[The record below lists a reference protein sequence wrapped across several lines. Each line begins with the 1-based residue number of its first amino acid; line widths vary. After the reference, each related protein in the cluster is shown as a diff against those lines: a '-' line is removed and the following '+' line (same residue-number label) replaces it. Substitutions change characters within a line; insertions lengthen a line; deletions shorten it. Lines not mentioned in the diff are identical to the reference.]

1 VLKIRHVVLNINHLF
16 PFASLLVQLVRGLSC
31 SPPRTGSVMVGLG
44 RLGVWLGWLAGTAAG
59 FSCSPGNLAVYRL
72 ELRTFWSEERF
83 PKQYPQWRPPPQ
95 WSKTIGETIIISC
108 SRLVF
113 AAVQ

>member
-1 VLKIRHVVLNINHLF
+1 
-16 PFASLLVQLVRGLSC
+16 
-31 SPPRTGSVMVGLG
+31 MVGLG

-59 FSCSPGNLAVYRL
+59 FPCSPGNLAVYRL
-72 ELRTFWSEERF
+72 ELRTFWSEGRF

-108 SRLVF
+108 SRLVI

>member
-1 VLKIRHVVLNINHLF
+1 
-16 PFASLLVQLVRGLSC
+16 
-31 SPPRTGSVMVGLG
+31 MVGLG

-59 FSCSPGNLAVYRL
+59 FPCSPGNLAVYRL

-95 WSKTIGETIIISC
+95 WSKTIGETIYILFKACFFRRSV
-108 SRLVF
+108 SPKFRKLNR
-113 AAVQ
+113 